1 MFLLLSD
8 AEKKK
13 CLKILR
19 KVSRGLEARVEGF
32 GHMEA
37 GSTELGLS
45 GLSADVGS
53 GTEFGELNVQVKMK
67 C

>member
-1 MFLLLSD
+1 
-8 AEKKK
+8 
-13 CLKILR
+13 
-19 KVSRGLEARVEGF
+19 
-32 GHMEA
+32 MEA